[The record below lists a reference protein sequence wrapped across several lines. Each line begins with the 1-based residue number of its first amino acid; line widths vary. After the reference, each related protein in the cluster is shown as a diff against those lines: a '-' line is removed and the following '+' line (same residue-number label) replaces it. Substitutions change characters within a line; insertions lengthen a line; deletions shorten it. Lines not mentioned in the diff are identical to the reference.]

1 MPWLGT
7 FHSIGAKMLRRHA
20 ELVGLQSNYTII
32 DTDDQ
37 LRLLKQLIQQN
48 DLDEKRWPARQLA
61 GLIDRWKNRGL
72 NPGDLDAVENESYA
86 NGRGTQFYKLYQDRL
101 IALNACDFGDLL
113 LHILNIF
120 RKHHDVLAQYQQRF
134 KYILVD
140 EYQDTNQVQYLWLR
154 SR

>member
-1 MPWLGT
+1 MRERVGHHLGQSVEGMPWLGT
-7 FHSIGAKMLRRHA
+7 FHSVCAKMLRRYA

-72 NPGDLDAVENESYA
+72 NPADLDAVENESYA
-86 NGRGTQFYKLYQDRL
+86 NGRGQQFYQLYQDRMK
-101 IALNACDFGDLL
+101 ALNACDFGDLM
-113 LHILNIF
+113 LHMLNIF
-120 RKHHDVLAQYQQRF
+120 RQNREILEDYQQRF
-134 KYILVD
+134 K
-140 EYQDTNQVQYLWLR
+140 
-154 SR
+154 